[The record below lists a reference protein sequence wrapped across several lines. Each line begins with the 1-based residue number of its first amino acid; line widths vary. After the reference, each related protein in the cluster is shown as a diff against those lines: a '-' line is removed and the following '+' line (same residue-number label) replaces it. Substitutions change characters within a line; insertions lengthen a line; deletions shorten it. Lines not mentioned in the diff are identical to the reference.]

1 LKKFLIECCVESY
14 DEALS
19 AEKKGA
25 DQIELCSDLNND
37 GLTPEF
43 KLVKKVINNISIPI
57 KIMVRPRKGNFC
69 YSNSEMVTIK
79 DQITYLKSLG
89 VDHIVFGVLDKKNN
103 VNIDHVK
110 KISDWSSPM
119 KITFHKAIDESIH
132 FFNNIEDLVH
142 TKRVDSLLTS
152 GQSSTAK
159 AGARNIKKAINI
171 YGKDI
176 KIISAGKITS
186 KNLDSLHKKIGG
198 NYYHGREILGKLC

>member
-132 FFNNIEDLVH
+132 FFNNIEDLVR

>member
-1 LKKFLIECCVESY
+1 MKKFLIECCVESY

-132 FFNNIEDLVH
+132 FFNNIEDLVR